1 MNPRADSHQ
10 VISSLAHSQ
19 LYQDFERSFNE
30 LTGLPVN
37 VRPVESWQ
45 LPHHGRK
52 HENPFCAMMAERS
65 RTCGA
70 CLLTQQRLTEA
81 AQTAPATVRCPFGLC
96 ESAVPIRTGNKTIG
110 YLQTGQLFL
119 HPPTEAQ
126 FGRAARLAREGGV
139 TVDEAALRAAYF
151 NSPLLT
157 ARRHHAAVNLLH
169 GFAGHLG
176 MVSNQLMVRNE
187 NAEPPVIARAR
198 QFIEEHHQQDMSLG
212 MVAKAVNVSTFY
224 FCKIFKKATGV
235 TFTEYVSRLRTEK
248 AKHLLLNPHLRISE
262 IANEVGFQSLT
273 HFNRNFKRLA
283 GQSPTEYR
291 GHLPAA

>member
-1 MNPRADSHQ
+1 MTPREDNQQ

-37 VRPVESWQ
+37 VRPVVNWQ

-52 HENPFCAMMAERS
+52 NENPFCAMMAERN

-81 AQTAPATVRCPFGLC
+81 AQTAPATVRCQFGLC

-119 HPPTEAQ
+119 HQPTEAQ
-126 FGRAARLAREGGV
+126 FERAASLARDGGV
-139 TVDEAALRAAYF
+139 TVDGETLRAAYF

-157 ARRHHAAVNLLH
+157 TRRHHAAVNLLQT
-169 GFAGHLG
+169 FAEHLG
-176 MVSNQLMVRNE
+176 MVSNQLMVRSE
-187 NAEPPVIARAR
+187 NSEPPVITRAR
-198 QFIEEHHQQDMSLG
+198 QFIEEHHQEDMSLG
-212 MVAKAVNVSTFY
+212 MVAKSVNMSTFY
-224 FCKIFKKATGV
+224 FCKIFKKATGI

-248 AKHLLLNPHLRISE
+248 AKHLLLNPHLRICE
-262 IANEVGFQSLT
+262 IASEVGFQSLT
-273 HFNRNFKRLA
+273 HFNRNFKRLT
-283 GQSPTEYR
+283 GRSPSDYR
-291 GHLPAA
+291 GHLPTA